1 MATLQQE
8 AETQQLSKEELDN
21 RREELTNYYK
31 ESIDHLQVQLKY
43 EELLR
48 DIEKTRA
55 ERVQAQM
62 FLAQSVAQNNNTEE
76 ATEEPVKKTLK
87 RSK

>member
-1 MATLQQE
+1 MCIRD
-8 AETQQLSKEELDN
+8 SN
-21 RREELTNYYK
+21 RRKELTNYYK

-76 ATEEPVKKTLK
+76 ATEESVKKTLK

>member
-1 MATLQQE
+1 METLQQE

-76 ATEEPVKKTLK
+76 AAEEPVKKTLK

>member
-1 MATLQQE
+1 METLQQE

-76 ATEEPVKKTLK
+76 ATEEPAKKTLK

>member
-31 ESIDHLQVQLKY
+31 ESIDHLEVQLKY

-62 FLAQSVAQNNNTEE
+62 FLAQSVAQNNNAEE
-76 ATEEPVKKTLK
+76 TSEEPVKKTLK

>member
-76 ATEEPVKKTLK
+76 ATEDLNNAVFFRTN
-87 RSK
+87 

>member
-31 ESIDHLQVQLKY
+31 ESIDHLEVQLKY

-62 FLAQSVAQNNNTEE
+62 FLAQSVAQNNNAEE
-76 ATEEPVKKTLK
+76 TSEESVKKTLK

>member
-31 ESIDHLQVQLKY
+31 ESIDHLEVQLKY

-55 ERVQAQM
+55 ERAQAQM

-76 ATEEPVKKTLK
+76 TSEEPVKKTLK

>member
-31 ESIDHLQVQLKY
+31 ESIDHLEVQLKY

-76 ATEEPVKKTLK
+76 TPEEPVKKTLK

>member
-31 ESIDHLQVQLKY
+31 ESIDHLEVQLKY

-48 DIEKTRA
+48 DIEKH
-55 ERVQAQM
+55 VQKEYKHRC
-62 FLAQSVAQNNNTEE
+62 F
-76 ATEEPVKKTLK
+76 
-87 RSK
+87 

>member
-76 ATEEPVKKTLK
+76 ATEEPAKKTLK

>member
-21 RREELTNYYK
+21 RRQELTNYYK
-31 ESIDHLQVQLKY
+31 ESIDHLEVQLKY

-76 ATEEPVKKTLK
+76 TSEEPVKKTLK

>member
-31 ESIDHLQVQLKY
+31 ESIDHLEVQLKY

-55 ERVQAQM
+55 EEYKHRC
-62 FLAQSVAQNNNTEE
+62 F
-76 ATEEPVKKTLK
+76 
-87 RSK
+87 

>member
-76 ATEEPVKKTLK
+76 TSEEPVKKTLK

>member
-31 ESIDHLQVQLKY
+31 ESIDHLEVQLKY

-55 ERVQAQM
+55 ERVEAQM

-76 ATEEPVKKTLK
+76 TSEEPVKKTLK

>member
-31 ESIDHLQVQLKY
+31 ESIDHLEVQLKY

-76 ATEEPVKKTLK
+76 TSEEPVKKTLK